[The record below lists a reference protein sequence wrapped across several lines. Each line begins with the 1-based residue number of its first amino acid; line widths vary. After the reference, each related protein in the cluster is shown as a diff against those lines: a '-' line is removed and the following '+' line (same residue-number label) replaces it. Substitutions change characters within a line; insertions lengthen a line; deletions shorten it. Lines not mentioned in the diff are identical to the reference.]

1 MRTRLKH
8 LRLGASV
15 ANGEGLTVAAALRFF
30 RACLAKTDEF
40 FNRYL
45 VKHDLFLPV
54 LELAQEEAGRDNLL
68 SSACLDF
75 FEFLRVVR
83 LLLPRSRA
91 DSSQANVKAIL
102 NHLCDKYRDRLTKL
116 GETETTF
123 AQLVVRWE
131 QNNAPAPTA
140 PASASTTV
148 SSPGPMCVR
157 AQFSRI

>member
-1 MRTRLKH
+1 M
-8 LRLGASV
+8 
-15 ANGEGLTVAAALRFF
+15 
-30 RACLAKTDEF
+30 
-40 FNRYL
+40 
-45 VKHDLFLPV
+45 

-83 LLLPRSRA
+83 PLFARSRA

-116 GETETTF
+116 GESETTF

-148 SSPGPMCVR
+148 SSPGHMCVR
-157 AQFSRI
+157 AECPRLTLLQQRWRSVVEGRRQGARCGRGVVLGLIGR

>member
-1 MRTRLKH
+1 MRRSC
-8 LRLGASV
+8 AS
-15 ANGEGLTVAAALRFF
+15 AADRAAALRFF

-83 LLLPRSRA
+83 HVARELADLLRPMSRRSSITYA
-91 DSSQANVKAIL
+91 TS
-102 NHLCDKYRDRLTKL
+102 
-116 GETETTF
+116 TE
-123 AQLVVRWE
+123 
-131 QNNAPAPTA
+131 
-140 PASASTTV
+140 
-148 SSPGPMCVR
+148 
-157 AQFSRI
+157 ID